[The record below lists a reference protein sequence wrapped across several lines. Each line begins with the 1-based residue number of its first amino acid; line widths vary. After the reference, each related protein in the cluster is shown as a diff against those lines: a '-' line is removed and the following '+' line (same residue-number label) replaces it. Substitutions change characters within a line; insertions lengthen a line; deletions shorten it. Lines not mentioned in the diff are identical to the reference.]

1 MENEGKEVLT
11 LCTGIFCI
19 FQLTELATERGNA
32 DVSEN
37 ECQPACETGMYNGN
51 CPFHEHMGDILG
63 SPETSE
69 PGGWSV
75 RS

>member
-1 MENEGKEVLT
+1 MENEGKEVRT

-19 FQLTELATERGNA
+19 FQLQSLPQSVEMLLSQRMSASQHVKLGCIME
-32 DVSEN
+32 
-37 ECQPACETGMYNGN
+37 N

-69 PGGWSV
+69 APGGGQ
-75 RS
+75 